1 MGMSVVVEADEK
13 GRIMLPIEMRRK
25 FATKRYKVTVRGEA
39 IELEPLVRVASLKG
53 KYRLIIKSGWEELE
67 EKAETMVSHGER

>member
-1 MGMSVVVEADEK
+1 MSVVVEADEK

-25 FATKRYKVTVRGEA
+25 FAAKRYKVTVRSDT
-39 IELEPLVRVASLKG
+39 IELEPLVSVASLRG
-53 KYRLIIKSGWEELE
+53 KYRRIITSDWEQLE